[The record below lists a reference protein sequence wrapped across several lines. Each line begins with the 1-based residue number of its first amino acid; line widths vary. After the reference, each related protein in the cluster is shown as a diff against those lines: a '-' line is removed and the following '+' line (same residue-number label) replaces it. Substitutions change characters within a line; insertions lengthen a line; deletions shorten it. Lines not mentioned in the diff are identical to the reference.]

1 MRNSS
6 TVVAQIAL
14 RDGNRCYICEQTEDL
29 DDPFEIEHVKPR
41 VAFRGS
47 VGDPDDIT
55 NLKLA
60 HRSCNRTKGTHA
72 VITSTK

>member
-6 TVVAQIAL
+6 ATIAAIAL
-14 RDGNRCYICEQTEDL
+14 RDGNRCYLCNQTEDD

-47 VGDPDDIT
+47 TSDPDDLA
-55 NLKLA
+55 NLRLA
-60 HRSCNRTKGTHA
+60 HRSCNRTKGTNNV
-72 VITSTK
+72 VIKQ

>member
-6 TVVAQIAL
+6 AVIAQLAL
-14 RDGNRCYICEQTEDL
+14 RDGNRCYICNQTEDL
-29 DDPFEIEHVKPR
+29 DDPFEIEHVKPK
-41 VAFRGS
+41 VAFRGTS
-47 VGDPDDIT
+47 DDPDDLA

-72 VITSTK
+72 VVTP